1 MWFPDAKRHI
11 HGVSPALPDTRRG
24 LPTLLGCLAC
34 LFALSVFPAL
44 AQESQQTP
52 LERRIRSIL
61 DEDMARQAS
70 GGVEVVS
77 IQTGK
82 RLAAINAEKRF
93 IPASTAKLFPAAAAL
108 ARLRPDFKYRTTVE
122 TNAVVTPD
130 GRVQGDLVLVG
141 RGDPN
146 LSGRVLPYNGTTERV
161 RPPTLALE
169 DLASQLARRGIHVV
183 EGDLVVD
190 DTYFV
195 SQPFGQSWTLDD
207 LQWGYGAPV
216 TALALN
222 DNVIVFRIRP
232 GPRVGAPVQIELEPS
247 TTRFQIENRVV
258 TVARNRSPASTRR
271 LTIDRR
277 PGSTLV
283 RLWGEIRENSPEWTS
298 ALAMDDPALIAG
310 EVFRDALSRNKIE
323 VRGTVRAHELYP
335 GEVDDLE
342 KAAPPPQPS
351 PATTVL
357 ATLESLPLADSLK
370 VILKVSQNLHAEML
384 LRTLGRERR
393 RIGSVEAGLA
403 EIADF
408 LKENDIPEDSVLVRD
423 GSGLSRQSLVT
434 PSAMTALLRA
444 MYDSP
449 HRDLWLD
456 LLPLAG
462 TDGSLQNRLNG
473 RAVAGRVRAKT
484 GGLAGVAALAGYA
497 PNAAGELL
505 AFTIFIN
512 HHNLPPGPATGLI
525 DRIVQEIAASR

>member
-1 MWFPDAKRHI
+1 M
-11 HGVSPALPDTRRG
+11 
-24 LPTLLGCLAC
+24 LLGFLIC
-34 LFALSVFPAL
+34 LFAGSLLPSL
-44 AQESQQTP
+44 AQEPQETQRTA
-52 LERRIRSIL
+52 LERRILAIL
-61 DEDMARQAS
+61 DEDVVRQAHV
-70 GGVEVVS
+70 GVEIVS
-77 IQTGK
+77 LRSG
-82 RLAAINAEKRF
+82 RRVAAINAEKRF
-93 IPASTAKLFPAAAAL
+93 VPASTAKLFPAAAVL
-108 ARLRPDFKYRTTVE
+108 RRLGPAFKYRTTVE
-122 TNAVVTPD
+122 TAAAITPD

-161 RPPTLALE
+161 RPPTLALD
-169 DLASQLARRGIHVV
+169 DLAAQVARRGIHVV

-190 DTYFV
+190 NTYFV
-195 SQPFGQSWTLDD
+195 SQPFGQGWTLDD

-216 TALALN
+216 TAMALN
-222 DNVIVFRIRP
+222 DNVVVFRIRP
-232 GPRVGAPVQIELEPS
+232 GPRAGTPVLIELEPP
-247 TTRFQIENRVV
+247 TTRFRIDTRVM
-258 TVARNRSPASTRR
+258 TVARNRSAASLRP

-277 PGSTLV
+277 PGSTVV
-283 RLWGEIRENSPEWTS
+283 RLWGEIREGSPEWS
-298 ALAMDDPALIAG
+298 GALAMDDPALIAG
-310 EVFRDALSRNKIE
+310 EVFWDALSRNKIE
-323 VRGTVRAHELYP
+323 IRGTVRTRELYP
-335 GEVDDLE
+335 AEVDDLE
-342 KAAPPPQPS
+342 RADPPPASP
-351 PATTVL
+351 PATIL
-357 ATLESLPLADSLK
+357 ASLDSLPLADSLK

-393 RIGSVEAGLA
+393 GIGSVEAGLA

-408 LKENDIPEDSVLVRD
+408 LKEKGIQENNVIVRD

-456 LLPLAG
+456 LLPVAG

-497 PNAAGELL
+497 PNASGDLL

-512 HHNLPPGPATGLI
+512 HHNLTPGPATGLI